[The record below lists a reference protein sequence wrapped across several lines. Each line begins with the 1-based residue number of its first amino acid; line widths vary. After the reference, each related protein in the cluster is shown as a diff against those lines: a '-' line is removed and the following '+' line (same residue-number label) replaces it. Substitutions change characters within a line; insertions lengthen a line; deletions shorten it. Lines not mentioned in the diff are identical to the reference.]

1 MHKKFSVIIL
11 FIFLLGIFL
20 PQSNSM
26 AANKTITISTDAVNV
41 RSGPGLSYPLIKQ
54 AKRGETY
61 PIVKEKGDWIEIEL
75 SFAKTGWV
83 VNWLVTK
90 NDAKTAKITSTNRNI
105 AAIAKTS
112 QLRVRSGPGSN
123 FQIIGFLNKGQ
134 EVSILDQN
142 ENWYKISSP
151 FGERWVSKEF
161 LELKTAKLENST
173 ASVSKNGEIGTVKSK
188 ILNVRK
194 EPTASSK
201 LVGKLAKGTKVTI
214 LSKENKWVKVKYLN
228 IIGWV
233 SGSYLDTQLRTTS
246 ETNNKMTT
254 GIIGTVTAE
263 SLSVRAGSSTKSE
276 IIGTVSKNQRF
287 TIIEEKN
294 NWAKIEYKT
303 GSFGWVA
310 GWYLEKSPAK
320 TNENI
325 TNYQTATETSGQV
338 QVAAKDIITILQD
351 GTNIRELPSTQSD
364 VVHRA
369 NKGDRF
375 SVTGVKNDWYEIK
388 LNNGKKAYVA
398 GWLVSTSGS
407 IPRIEK
413 SGADGY
419 IKNKIIVIDPG
430 HGGGDG
436 GTVGASGTLE
446 KNLTLRTAKLL
457 YDKLKAA
464 GAKVYLTRNNDSYIS
479 LQSRVS
485 KAHAYNA
492 DAFISLHYDSNEDR
506 SVRGSTGFYYHS
518 YQKALAQQ
526 LYSSMIRKTNLNS
539 RGVAIG
545 NYHVIRE
552 NKQKAVLIELGFIS
566 NPEEEMTVKSSRF
579 QENAAS
585 GIYDGL
591 TKYFKEN

>member
-1 MHKKFSVIIL
+1 
-11 FIFLLGIFL
+11 
-20 PQSNSM
+20 M

-123 FQIIGFLNKGQ
+123 FQIIGFLNKRQ

-151 FGERWVSKEF
+151 FGEGWVSKEF
-161 LELKTAKLENST
+161 LELKTANSESST
-173 ASVSKNGEIGTVKSK
+173 ASVSKNGEIGTVKSN

-201 LVGKLAKGTKVTI
+201 LVGKLTKGTKVTI

-233 SGSYLDTQLRTTS
+233 SASYLDTQLRTTS

-254 GIIGTVTAE
+254 RIIGTVTAE
-263 SLSVRAGSSTKSE
+263 KLSVRAGSSTKSK
-276 IIGTVSKNQRF
+276 IIGTVSKYQRF

-325 TNYQTATETSGQV
+325 TNHQTAKETSGQA

-413 SGADGY
+413 SGTDGY